1 MTLRIKLVCI
11 ILILFISGCTKK
23 DELTLPVKI
32 HLKIGSNLEKEE
44 WVDIPGDP
52 FFEYAG
58 FEFTSN
64 RIAVQKILFEGIREA
79 GGDIFFETDPEIDS
93 LTLPF
98 KNRYESISDFDI
110 PQGIYNTFKWD
121 IRLKK
126 LEINELI
133 DNDDT
138 ASLNTGL
145 IIKGNYYHVWWS
157 MEDPFEEDSAYV
169 IPFILAIHDT
179 EMFSFIKSNIVLSE
193 SKDYVVNL
201 LLDFAY
207 AFDSISSKSF
217 EEAEISGDGLNQRV
231 IISKGKN
238 KYWYDT
244 ILNRLRLE
252 SRLYVY

>member
-1 MTLRIKLVCI
+1 MILNKIKLVII
-11 ILILFISGCTKK
+11 ILMLFIYGCTK

-44 WVDIPGDP
+44 WVDIPEDP
-52 FFEYAG
+52 IFESAY
-58 FEFTSN
+58 FEFTSG

-79 GGDIFFETDPEIDS
+79 GGDVFFETDPEIDS
-93 LTLPF
+93 LTLGFIHQF
-98 KNRYESISDFDI
+98 KSISDFDI

-126 LEINELI
+126 LETNELI

-145 IIKGNYYHVWWS
+145 IIRGYYNHVWWS
-157 MEDPFEEDSAYV
+157 QEDIFEVDSAYV

-179 EMFSFIKSNIVLSE
+179 EMFSFITSNIVLSE
-193 SKDYVVNL
+193 NKDYVVNL
-201 LLDFAY
+201 LFDFAY

-217 EEAEISGDGLNQRV
+217 EEAEISGDSLNQRV
-231 IISKGKN
+231 IISKGEN

-244 ILNRLRLE
+244 ILNRLRLS

>member
-121 IRLKK
+121 ICLKK
-126 LEINELI
+126 LETNELI

-145 IIKGNYYHVWWS
+145 IIKGNYFHVWWS
-157 MEDPFEEDSAYV
+157 IDMFEVDSAYV